1 VQSTTKNKG
10 RPRGDSCF
18 ALRRGRVATLR
29 VFPTST
35 LSALFLLVGE
45 KGSGMGYQDAIR
57 DGVRVELVGNR
68 GETYYIPCCLC
79 GADVKSFSYHVK
91 QKYICKECVELD
103 RLIKRRERAEIRA
116 KERAEKGIGQPI
128 QKTQEQIEK
137 IREKNEA
144 MLTRATKRID
154 KMSTLAKFSQAIG
167 KVKAEMD
174 DGVVFGSTEEVLVAL
189 ELSRQGVKYRAQVKF
204 GPYRADF
211 VLDDYKVVLEV
222 DGKLFHSEER
232 KFQEQFRDGLILA
245 GLGPKW
251 ELVRVTDENINKH
264 ITRLMCAIATVVE
277 GRKSRRVRDAEFIR
291 RSKQG

>member
-1 VQSTTKNKG
+1 
-10 RPRGDSCF
+10 
-18 ALRRGRVATLR
+18 
-29 VFPTST
+29 
-35 LSALFLLVGE
+35 
-45 KGSGMGYQDAIR
+45 
-57 DGVRVELVGNR
+57 
-68 GETYYIPCCLC
+68 
-79 GADVKSFSYHVK
+79 
-91 QKYICKECVELD
+91 
-103 RLIKRRERAEIRA
+103 
-116 KERAEKGIGQPI
+116 
-128 QKTQEQIEK
+128 
-137 IREKNEA
+137 
-144 MLTRATKRID
+144 
-154 KMSTLAKFSQAIG
+154 
-167 KVKAEMD
+167 

-189 ELSRQGVKYRAQVKF
+189 ELSRQGVKYRTQVKF